1 MYNKKIKNVALRI
14 ELKNF
19 TDGNIKSIEKGSISG
34 SSIEIE
40 FTEQEEESSYLYYDD
55 EESRDSDY
63 EELHNL
69 IDG

>member
-69 IDG
+69 INE